1 MAIRPAVPSDIAVL
15 QDIRAAVRENMLSHP
30 GRVTRQDYEDH
41 LGRLGQTWVHVED
54 SKILGFSAATIAS
67 ASIWALFVDPMHEGR
82 GIGRGLLDSAVAWL
96 RAQGA
101 ERITL
106 TTSPGTRAE
115 RVYRVAGWVADPGET
130 RGDVAF
136 TLSLLPASSTRAK

>member
-1 MAIRPAVPSDIAVL
+1 MAIRLAAPDDIGVL
-15 QDIRAAVRENMLSHP
+15 QEIRAAVRENMLSDP

-67 ASIWALFVDPMHEGR
+67 ASIWALFVDPVHEGR
-82 GIGRGLLDSAVAWL
+82 GIGRGLLDNAVAWL

-101 ERITL
+101 ERVTL
-106 TTSPGTRAE
+106 TTSAGTRAE
-115 RVYRVAGWVADPGET
+115 RVYRAAGWVAAIGEAH
-130 RGDVAF
+130 GDFTF
-136 TLSLLPASSTRAK
+136 TLSLLRVTSTRPR